1 VEADDPLDLDKAEG
15 SGSTILPQAVL
26 ILAQKLISPFVVLT
40 PCSLI
45 VLSVMSLLP
54 VAGELWP
61 GSGDVPHE
69 ELVPLP
75 YCDTEDADG
84 EAEELLLL
92 LNWKIRDWG
101 VGLSVLGMLIGSAD
115 ALEVNIL

>member
-1 VEADDPLDLDKAEG
+1 VEADDPLDLDKAGG
-15 SGSTILPQAVL
+15 SGWTILPQAVL
-26 ILAQKLISPFVVLT
+26 SLAQKLISPSVVLT

>member
-1 VEADDPLDLDKAEG
+1 
-15 SGSTILPQAVL
+15 
-26 ILAQKLISPFVVLT
+26 
-40 PCSLI
+40 LI
-45 VLSVMSLLP
+45 VLNVMSLLP
-54 VAGELWP
+54 VAGELWL

-84 EAEELLLL
+84 EADELLLL

-101 VGLSVLGMLIGSAD
+101 VGLSVLAILSGSA
-115 ALEVNIL
+115 EVLDVNML